1 MTMRSQTEAAR
12 ALTYYAV
19 AALDIAKKHP
29 DPEEAAKGQA
39 LADLLTPVVKAW
51 STDLGV
57 ENASIGIQ
65 IHGGMGFI
73 EETGAAQHFRDA
85 RITPIYEGT
94 NGIQANDLVFRKV
107 IRDGG
112 TATRTLFA
120 EIRETID
127 ALKNRPGDD
136 MATIAIGLGKALD
149 ALEKATDWLVEN
161 GKRIPTA
168 AAAGAAHYLKMFGIV
183 TGGFLMAKGAMA
195 AQEGQADPSADQRF
209 LDAKLITARFFAD
222 QFLPQAIGLL
232 TPITEGHLT
241 VTALSDDQF

>member
-1 MTMRSQTEAAR
+1 
-12 ALTYYAV
+12 
-19 AALDIAKKHP
+19 
-29 DPEEAAKGQA
+29 
-39 LADLLTPVVKAW
+39 
-51 STDLGV
+51 
-57 ENASIGIQ
+57 
-65 IHGGMGFI
+65 MGFI
-73 EETGAAQHFRDA
+73 EETGASQHLRDA

-107 IRDGG
+107 VRDGG
-112 TATRTLFA
+112 TAARTLFA
-120 EIRETID
+120 EIRETIE

-136 MATIAIGLGKALD
+136 MAAIAIGLGKGVD
-149 ALEKATDWLVEN
+149 ALEKATNWLVEN
-161 GKRIPTA
+161 GKRTPA
-168 AAAGAAHYLKMFGIV
+168 AAASGAAHYLKMFGIV

-232 TPITEGHLT
+232 TPITEGHKT